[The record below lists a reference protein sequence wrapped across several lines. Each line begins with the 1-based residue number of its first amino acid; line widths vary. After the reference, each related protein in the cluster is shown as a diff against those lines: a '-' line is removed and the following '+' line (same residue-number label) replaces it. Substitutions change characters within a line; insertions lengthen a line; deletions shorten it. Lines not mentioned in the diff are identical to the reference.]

1 MRNEMVRRRKL
12 LPCVVLLL
20 LAAGL
25 VAGCGDD
32 DDGGITGDNGNGN
45 GNGDVTTTL
54 SFKLDDVDHST
65 EICIGNFF
73 PDEDMTSIT
82 AGDGTSWTLV
92 LEFPDDGPGSFD
104 ETGMTGSLVIAP
116 SLTALEFQDVS
127 LTVSA
132 YGGVGDEITGTF
144 SGTLVNIADD
154 DDVRAVTE
162 GVFTAERH
170 IDVR

>member
-1 MRNEMVRRRKL
+1 MHTTMDRWRML
-12 LPCVVLLL
+12 LPCAAVLL

-45 GNGDVTTTL
+45 GDVTTTL
-54 SFKLDDVDHST
+54 SFKLDDVDYST

-73 PDEDMTSIT
+73 PDEDLTSIT
-82 AGDGTSWTLV
+82 AGDGSTWTLT
-92 LEFPDDGPGSFD
+92 LEFPDDGTGTFD
-104 ETGMTGSLVIAP
+104 ETAMTGSLVIAP
-116 SLTALEFQDVS
+116 TLTSLEFQDVAM
-127 LTVSA
+127 TVSA